1 MQIAI
6 LTFDGFNEQDSFV
19 ALSLLNRV
27 KGWRAMICAPG
38 ETVTSMN
45 GVMVTPG
52 IGLDALPAMDVVLVG
67 SGVRT
72 RAVAAD
78 AALMA
83 WLAFD
88 PRGN

>member
-6 LTFDGFNEQDSFV
+6 LPFDGFNEQDSFV

-45 GVMVTPG
+45 GGMVTPG
-52 IGLDALPAMDVVLVG
+52 ASSTAGIC
-67 SGVRT
+67 S
-72 RAVAAD
+72 
-78 AALMA
+78 
-83 WLAFD
+83 
-88 PRGN
+88 RGTGM